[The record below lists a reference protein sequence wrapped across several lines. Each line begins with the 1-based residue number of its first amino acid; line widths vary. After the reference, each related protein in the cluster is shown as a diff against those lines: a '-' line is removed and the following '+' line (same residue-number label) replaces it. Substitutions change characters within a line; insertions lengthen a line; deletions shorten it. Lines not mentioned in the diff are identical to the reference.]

1 MRSVTTVLTTA
12 VAADSEKCKKSLISM
27 AVPRGLEPP
36 TFGLGNSRSR
46 LNFERRYARSVVSPL
61 TPGRNGEPTFLGLFQ
76 DQRNAE
82 DYAAKIENARVER
95 VALRDT
101 ARAFDAKA
109 LIG

>member
-1 MRSVTTVLTTA
+1 MV
-12 VAADSEKCKKSLISM
+12 
-27 AVPRGLEPP
+27 
-36 TFGLGNSRSR
+36 SR
-46 LNFERRYARSVVSPL
+46 P
-61 TPGRNGEPTFLGLFQ
+61 LGLFQ

>member
-1 MRSVTTVLTTA
+1 MTPIAVDRFRTRLPTTA
-12 VAADSEKCKKSLISM
+12 W
-27 AVPRGLEPP
+27 P
-36 TFGLGNSRSR
+36 
-46 LNFERRYARSVVSPL
+46 
-61 TPGRNGEPTFLGLFQ
+61 GEPTFLGLFQ

>member
-1 MRSVTTVLTTA
+1 MTQQRGRKSTA
-12 VAADSEKCKKSLISM
+12 Q
-27 AVPRGLEPP
+27 
-36 TFGLGNSRSR
+36 
-46 LNFERRYARSVVSPL
+46 L
-61 TPGRNGEPTFLGLFQ
+61 TPGRNGLFQ

-82 DYAAKIENARVER
+82 DYAAKIENVRVGR

>member
-1 MRSVTTVLTTA
+1 MTQQRGRKSTA
-12 VAADSEKCKKSLISM
+12 QL
-27 AVPRGLEPP
+27 
-36 TFGLGNSRSR
+36 
-46 LNFERRYARSVVSPL
+46 SVVSPL

-101 ARAFDAKA
+101 ARAFDAKP